1 MATTPER
8 SLAGRRRW
16 RFSNWDD
23 DGGDRP
29 VPTVARRCLY
39 WRHRAPG
46 PRSEV
51 WRNAHRGIALR
62 WQQTISAQQPCFHP
76 DLLRLKLAGSL
87 TGWVRE
93 TRTRSFYARPLTVGR
108 KLLGVPMIGNQSAA
122 GISRRAQEICE
133 RLAVPTAPA
142 ISLFAAQF

>member
-1 MATTPER
+1 MNAR
-8 SLAGRRRW
+8 SNNGRNMRSRTQAMI
-16 RFSNWDD
+16 RIMKNSYACVTSPDSQHP
-23 DGGDRP
+23 GG
-29 VPTVARRCLY
+29 V
-39 WRHRAPG
+39 
-46 PRSEV
+46 
-51 WRNAHRGIALR
+51 
-62 WQQTISAQQPCFHP
+62 
-76 DLLRLKLAGSL
+76 KLAGSL